1 MTFTCMI
8 ADTGVLLYSYV
19 RDFEGCP
26 VLVVLGDLKKIEEEV
41 KVRAR
46 ELCGRCHEYSSNQCA
61 CPD

>member
-41 KVRAR
+41 KVRAH
-46 ELCGRCHEYSSNQCA
+46 ELCEGCREYSSG
-61 CPD
+61 